1 MPFVRTSHYI
11 TVGYIEDLHVI
22 VTVVVFVFI
31 GVVGIIVDTVVDVV
45 AVVFVGGVKGRSS
58 IDKDVIIVTGD
69 VVNNVVIV
77 VVVVDI
83 DVVFFI
89 SEEALENIHIF
100 EQ

>member
-77 VVVVDI
+77 VVVDI